1 MLSAADA
8 LQLGLLNRVVP
19 AAELMPA
26 ALEMATRIARG
37 PRVAY
42 RYMKENINRA
52 ASGADVD
59 DCLDLE
65 ATHHVHTGFTE
76 DHREAAKAFVEK
88 REPMFKGR

>member
-26 ALEMATRIARG
+26 ALEMATRLARG

-42 RYMKENINRA
+42 RYMKQNVDA
-52 ASGADVD
+52 ASVEPYQSV
-59 DCLDLE
+59 LDRE
-65 ATHHVHTGFTE
+65 AFTQCWTGSTA
-76 DHREAAKAFVEK
+76 DHREGVAAFMAK
-88 REPMFKGR
+88 RTPQFGGR